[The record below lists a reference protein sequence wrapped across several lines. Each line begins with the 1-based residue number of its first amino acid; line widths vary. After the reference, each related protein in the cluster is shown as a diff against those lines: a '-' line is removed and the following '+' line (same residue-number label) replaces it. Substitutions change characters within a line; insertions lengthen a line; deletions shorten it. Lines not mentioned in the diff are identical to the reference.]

1 LTLYGEPRV
10 WLEEF
15 PLEQPVPLTYDHL
28 GLRYYGEI
36 IRGDGWSPAW
46 GEPLTGDIFFRIV
59 LLRQR
64 RAPRRPTILDSRIA
78 LCLPG
83 AGLSRRRNRLAGE
96 LSTIRE
102 TQAVYL
108 SHRDTEAGLIRT
120 TLERREAGL
129 EEEFMGEESVRYSE
143 GEIFIDSGQPPDPA
157 SFFAG
162 LDPLTW
168 YSRLA
173 GWLLTRAYPTLPIDG
188 AILPRPVTADD
199 PAHLH
204 SAIFAQPG
212 SSPGILAELGPGLG
226 LNLSGA
232 PEYLDMSNCP
242 VAGLIRSRLASL
254 PAPAPWVDLHH
265 FLAHQIGLT
274 GPLATLYTLLYLF
287 AEEPE
292 LELRLSPDHQLA
304 LVEGRR
310 LLGTRLTS
318 DLIPPLLWDRRIAG
332 WGTTIGPATELQWND
347 TLLYLSALSPDLTT
361 VDEKDDFRSQ
371 EGLLLGRVRA
381 LGQDL
386 TQATG
391 FLELLARTAADPDMI
406 GAADYAAPFRRL
418 LAISGDDFVSVYQSV
433 RRVYRDYRQLEAD
446 LATLRQLVHLGQWQE
461 DILRGQEYLQQAAVP
476 PSMAELSIQRQGLH
490 EALAPGPLLRSSRG
504 WEGLVPQI
512 SRFKSEY
519 ASAYRSHHQR
529 LHQSLPSYQ
538 QELESAHRKMRAH
551 TLLNTLPELGEPT
564 GAGLSDAVENFDGG
578 PDACL
583 VGAADLDLQS
593 VPWCQSCRLP
603 LEQSLPTEELARLL
617 SAIDGVLGE
626 KNRRLSNLLVERILQ
641 GNTDKRLEEF
651 LNIVQASDLSAL
663 SNTLSEELLE
673 FIRRLLS

>member
-1 LTLYGEPRV
+1 MTLYGEPRV

-36 IRGDGWSPAW
+36 IRADGWSPAW
-46 GEPLTGDIFFRIV
+46 GEPLTGDVFFRIV

-83 AGLSRRRNRLAGE
+83 PGLSRRRNRLAGE

-108 SHRDTEAGLIRT
+108 THRDAEAGLIRT

-129 EEEFMGEESVRYSE
+129 EQEFMGEESVRYSE
-143 GEIFIDSGQPPDPA
+143 GEILIDSGHPPDPA

-162 LDPLTW
+162 LDPIAWCSL
-168 YSRLA
+168 LA
-173 GWLLTRAYPTLPIDG
+173 GWLLARAYPTLPVNG

-204 SAIFAQPG
+204 SAIFAQRD
-212 SSPGILAELGPGLG
+212 SSSGILAELGPGLG
-226 LNLSGA
+226 LDPTGG
-232 PEYLDMSNCP
+232 PEYLDMSKCP

-254 PAPAPWVDLHH
+254 PVPAPWMELYHY
-265 FLAHQIGLT
+265 LAHQIGLT

-287 AEEPE
+287 AEKPE

-304 LVEGRR
+304 LLEGRR
-310 LLGTRLTS
+310 LLGRRLTS
-318 DLIPPLLWDRRIAG
+318 DLVPSLLWDQRIAD
-332 WGTTIGPATELQWND
+332 WATTIGPATEPQWID

-361 VDEKDDFRSQ
+361 GDEMDDFRSQ
-371 EGLLLGRVRA
+371 EGLLLGKVSA
-381 LGQDL
+381 LSQDL
-386 TQATG
+386 NQATG
-391 FLELLARTAADPDMI
+391 FLELLGGTAGDVAT
-406 GAADYAAPFRRL
+406 ADYAASIGRL
-418 LAISGDDFVSVYQSV
+418 LGISGDDFVSVYQSV
-433 RRVYRDYRQLEAD
+433 RKVYQDYRQLEAD
-446 LATLRQLVHLGQWQE
+446 MATLRQLARLGEWQE
-461 DILRGQEYLQQAAVP
+461 DILGAQEYLQQAEVP
-476 PSMAELSIQRQGLH
+476 PSIAELSIQRQALH
-490 EALAPGPLLRSSRG
+490 AALAPGPLLRSSRG

-512 SRFKSEY
+512 SWFKSEY

-529 LHQSLPSYQ
+529 LHQSLPAYQ
-538 QELESAHRKMRAH
+538 QDLESAHRKMRAH
-551 TLLNTLPELGEPT
+551 TLLNTLPELGGPT
-564 GAGLSDAVENFDGG
+564 GAGLSETVENFDGG

-583 VGAADLDLQS
+583 VSTADLDLQS
-593 VPWCQSCRLP
+593 VPWCQSCHLS
-603 LEQSLPTEELARLL
+603 LERSLPTEELARLL

-641 GNTDKRLEEF
+641 GNADERLEEF